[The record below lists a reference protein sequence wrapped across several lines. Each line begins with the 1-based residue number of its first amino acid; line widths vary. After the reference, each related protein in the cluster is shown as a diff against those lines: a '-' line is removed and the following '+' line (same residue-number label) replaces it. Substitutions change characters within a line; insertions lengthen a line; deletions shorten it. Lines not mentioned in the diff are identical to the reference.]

1 MDTSKIGGFILF
13 TIYISPKIL
22 FKKRLDFPTM
32 ILDEYEEP
40 TIGNKI
46 VRFLVGVFLT
56 ILVSML
62 IITLLPGDA
71 EQNIFRM
78 LTGQDNFSYGKIGD
92 ETITPDYFQSARK
105 DCFQRYKDYNANLAN
120 DSSELNSCAY
130 DTIKSFKVYK
140 VLASAVGY
148 GISENRL
155 KEIIW
160 EQAKQ
165 SHKESNMGAGY
176 TEEDKLSKE
185 EIYKNLLRATPLV
198 YRQDYVTEME
208 FDRFLYSDI
217 KPSPDEEKINKE
229 SSLAK
234 LTFSYIQ
241 ISDSDLL
248 NKIGDTVAVSEEEIK
263 SDYDKSV
270 KDGTL
275 NKTPEGKLPTFEER
289 KSFIENKLKV
299 EKKQALLGNLKAKLL
314 STKNEKGKLSD
325 LMQLSGVSIAEVKD
339 MPLSDISKGNENKTL
354 AFTGNSSFL
363 RDLGEVVFGTG
374 IVSGPY
380 PDGDKVIYV
389 DFKELKIEM
398 EGKVDENNSNNLSNI
413 RIFLMEINNSL
424 KSIYPIYRKMDK
436 QDN

>member
-1 MDTSKIGGFILF
+1 
-13 TIYISPKIL
+13 
-22 FKKRLDFPTM
+22 M

-40 TIGNKI
+40 TLGNKI

-62 IITLLPGDA
+62 ILTLLPGDA

-105 DCFQRYKDYNANLAN
+105 DCFQRYKDYNPNIAN

-130 DTIKSFKVYK
+130 DTVKSYKVYK

-165 SHKESNMGAGY
+165 AQKESNMGAGY

-185 EIYKNLLRATPLV
+185 DVYKNILRATPIA
-198 YRQDYVTEME
+198 YRQDYLTAMGL
-208 FDRFLYSDI
+208 DKFLYSEV
-217 KPSPDEEKINKE
+217 KPTSDEQKITME
-229 SSLAK
+229 SGLAK
-234 LTFSYIQ
+234 LSFSYIQ
-241 ISDSDLL
+241 ITDSDLL
-248 NKIGDTVAVSEEEIK
+248 NKIGDNITLDEIQIK
-263 SDYDKSV
+263 ADYDKSI
-270 KDGTL
+270 KEGTL
-275 NKTPEGKLPTFEER
+275 TKSPEGKIPTYEER

-299 EKKQALLGNLKAKLL
+299 EKKQALLGDLKTRLL
-314 STKNEKGKLSD
+314 ELKNGNGKIVD
-325 LMQLSGVSIAEVKD
+325 LTQVSGVPLSEVKD
-339 MPLSDISKGNENKTL
+339 MPLSDISKGNENKSL
-354 AFTGNSSFL
+354 AFTGSSAFL
-363 RDLGEVVFGTG
+363 KDLGDVAFGTG
-374 IVSGPY
+374 RVNGPY
-380 PDGDKVIYV
+380 PDGDKMIYV
-389 DFKELKIEM
+389 DFKELKIES
-398 EGKVDENNSNNLSNI
+398 EGKHDESVASNLSNI
-413 RIFLMEINNSL
+413 RIFLMEMNNSL
-424 KSIYPIYRKMDK
+424 KSIYPIYRKLDK

>member
-1 MDTSKIGGFILF
+1 
-13 TIYISPKIL
+13 
-22 FKKRLDFPTM
+22 M

-40 TIGNKI
+40 TVGNKI

-62 IITLLPGDA
+62 IITFLPGDA

-92 ETITPDYFQSARK
+92 DTITPDYFQSARK

-130 DTIKSFKVYK
+130 DTVKSFKVYK

-165 SHKESNMGAGY
+165 AHKESNMGAGY
-176 TEEDKLSKE
+176 SEDDKLSKE
-185 EIYKNLLRATPLV
+185 EVYKNILRATPLV
-198 YRQDYVTEME
+198 YRQDYLTAMG
-208 FDRFLYSDI
+208 FDRFLYSDV
-217 KPSPDEEKINKE
+217 KPSADEQKITKE
-229 SSLAK
+229 SGSAK
-234 LTFSYIQ
+234 LTFSYLQ
-241 ISDSDLL
+241 ITDSDLL
-248 NKIGDTVAVSEEEIK
+248 NKIGDNINIEEELIK
-263 SDYDKSV
+263 ADYDRSLKE
-270 KDGTL
+270 GTL
-275 NKTPEGKLPTFEER
+275 SKTPEGKLPTYEER

-299 EKKQALLGNLKAKLL
+299 EKKQSLLGDLKAKLL
-314 STKNEKGKLSD
+314 TLKNENSKIAD
-325 LMQLSGVSIAEVKD
+325 LTQISGVILSEIKD
-339 MPLSDISKGNENKTL
+339 MPLSDISKGNENKSL
-354 AFTGNSSFL
+354 AFTGSSAFL
-363 RDLGEVVFGTG
+363 KDLGDVAFGTG
-374 IVSGPY
+374 KVNGPY
-380 PDGDKVIYV
+380 PDGDKIIYV
-389 DFKELKIEM
+389 DFKELKIESD
-398 EGKVDENNSNNLSNI
+398 GKIDENNDSNISNI

-424 KSIYPIYRKMDK
+424 KSIYPIYRKLDK

>member
-1 MDTSKIGGFILF
+1 
-13 TIYISPKIL
+13 
-22 FKKRLDFPTM
+22 M

-40 TIGNKI
+40 TLGNKI

-62 IITLLPGDA
+62 ILTLLPGDA

-105 DCFQRYKDYNANLAN
+105 DCFQRYKDYNPNIAN

-130 DTIKSFKVYK
+130 DTVKSYKVYK

-165 SHKESNMGAGY
+165 AQKESNMGAGY

-185 EIYKNLLRATPLV
+185 DVYKNILRATPIA
-198 YRQDYVTEME
+198 YRQDYLTAMGL
-208 FDRFLYSDI
+208 DKFLYSEV
-217 KPSPDEEKINKE
+217 KPTSDEQKITME
-229 SSLAK
+229 SGLAK
-234 LTFSYIQ
+234 LSFSYIQ
-241 ISDSDLL
+241 ITDSDLL
-248 NKIGDTVAVSEEEIK
+248 NKIGDNITLDEIQIK
-263 SDYDKSV
+263 ADYDKSI
-270 KDGTL
+270 KEGTL
-275 NKTPEGKLPTFEER
+275 TKSPEGKIPTYEER

-299 EKKQALLGNLKAKLL
+299 EKKQALLGDLKTRLL
-314 STKNEKGKLSD
+314 ELKNGNGKIVD
-325 LMQLSGVSIAEVKD
+325 LTQVSGVPLSEVKD
-339 MPLSDISKGNENKTL
+339 MPLSDISKGNENKSL
-354 AFTGNSSFL
+354 AFTGSSAFL
-363 RDLGEVVFGTG
+363 KDLGDVAFGTG
-374 IVSGPY
+374 RVNGPY
-380 PDGDKVIYV
+380 PDGDKMIYV
-389 DFKELKIEM
+389 DFKELKIES
-398 EGKVDENNSNNLSNI
+398 EGKHDENVASNLSNI
-413 RIFLMEINNSL
+413 RIFLMEMNNSL
-424 KSIYPIYRKMDK
+424 KSIYPIYRKLDK